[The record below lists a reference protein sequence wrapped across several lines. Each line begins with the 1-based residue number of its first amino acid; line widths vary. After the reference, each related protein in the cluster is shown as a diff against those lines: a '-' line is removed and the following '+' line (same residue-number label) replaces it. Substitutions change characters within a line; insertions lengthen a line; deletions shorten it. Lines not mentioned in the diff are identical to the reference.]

1 MTEHTDNSG
10 KNNKETGNER
20 AEAKNREQSSAL
32 SSRIRRLEHE
42 IENLKNDK
50 QELQDRLLG
59 LRNEYARKYDS
70 LTNSITFRAGDALV
84 EAATS
89 LKAAIALPFRLWRIY
104 RDYRSKK
111 SRQPRP
117 EPTPSEKREST
128 LYEPTIAT
136 VSGAVLLPTTQSGR
150 IQEARILFMPTNG
163 GGLGHVT
170 RLLAIARRLKTNTR
184 ITEIVFFTTSQALN
198 VFWQEGFIAYHHP
211 TPDQL
216 MDKISIKGRQS
227 SLRSLFDGI
236 VNNHGINVFVFD
248 GVSAASVATAI
259 AQHKSMCKVWIRR
272 MMLKEGKEE
281 IFNRKTEL
289 FDLQLVPGELGQENI
304 TQDSAGR
311 IIVPPMV
318 FLDRNELLPRQ
329 DVIEQLG
336 LNPAKKT
343 VFIQLGAGNINDI
356 NTQSEIIIETARQ
369 FADVQVVLAE
379 SPISHGRFK
388 CFQGVRTI
396 RDYPLSR
403 YYQGF
408 DIVISAAGYNTVT
421 ELSYFGIPS
430 IFIPN
435 LETGSD
441 NQLGRAMIAQQT
453 GTGLLL
459 SPLTA
464 SGLRECLE
472 KLLDDTNNAEFRKR
486 YLSLCLVNGSD
497 VAAQVLADFLFQ

>member
-1 MTEHTDNSG
+1 MKSSDRS
-10 KNNKETGNER
+10 KKETETEPVEG
-20 AEAKNREQSSAL
+20 KNREQSSAL
-32 SSRIRRLEHE
+32 LSRIHRLERE
-42 IENLKNDK
+42 VENLKNDK
-50 QELQDRLLG
+50 QELQDRILQ
-59 LRNEYARKYDS
+59 LRNEYAQKYDS
-70 LTNSITFRAGDALV
+70 LTTSITFRAGDVLV

-89 LKAAIALPFRLWRIY
+89 LKGAIALPFRLWRIY

-117 EPTPSEKREST
+117 EVTPLEKREPT
-128 LYEPTIAT
+128 LYESTIAT
-136 VSGAVLLPTTQSGR
+136 VNGPVILPTTQRGR

-170 RLLAIARRLKTNTR
+170 RLLAIARRLKTDTR
-184 ITEIVFFTTSQALN
+184 ITEVIFLITSQALD
-198 VFWQEGFIAYHHP
+198 VLQREGFIAYHHP
-211 TPDQL
+211 PPDQL
-216 MDKISIKGRQS
+216 MDRISAKGWQS
-227 SLRSLFDGI
+227 SLRSLSDVI

-248 GVSAASVATAI
+248 GMSADLLATAI

-272 MMLKEGKEE
+272 MLLKEGKEE
-281 IFNRKTEL
+281 IFNRQAGL
-289 FDLQLVPGELGQENI
+289 FDLQLVPGELGQESI

-329 DVIEQLG
+329 DVVEQLG

-343 VFIQLGAGNINDI
+343 VFVQLGAGNINDI
-356 NTQSEIIIETARQ
+356 NTQSEIIIETAQQ
-369 FADVQVVLAE
+369 FTDVQVVLAE

-388 CFQGVRTI
+388 CFQGVRAI

-408 DIVISAAGYNTVT
+408 DIAISAAGYNTVT
-421 ELSYFGIPS
+421 ELGYFGVPS

-435 LETGSD
+435 VETGSD
-441 NQLGRAMIAQQT
+441 NQLGRATIAQQT

-464 SGLRECLE
+464 SGLRACLE
-472 KLLDDTNNAEFRKR
+472 KLLDNTNNAEYRKR
-486 YLSLCLVNGSD
+486 CLSLCPVNGSD
-497 VAAQVLADFLFQ
+497 IAAQVLADFLFQ